1 MAERKNTVNKL
12 TKEGRKAL
20 KLAWCGAVIV
30 AAGSARRMEGVDKIM
45 LDFGGEPLI
54 MRTVK
59 EFARCDAIREIVIVT
74 RADLVNELMRLCAG
88 IPKVTAIVTGGDTR
102 QKSVE
107 QGIAALSKK
116 AKLVAVQD
124 GARPFVTWQLID
136 RVVRAAG
143 TYGAAV
149 PGIPVKDT
157 IKEVGGALIKDTP
170 ERRNLRA
177 IQTPQAFDIDLLKGA
192 LKKAAEDG
200 VEITDDA
207 SAVEHMGMSVKL
219 VEGDERNFKITTPM
233 DLKLA
238 YLLLEEAQ

>member
-1 MAERKNTVNKL
+1 MAQIQETVQKI

-20 KLAWCGAVIV
+20 KLAWCGAIIV

-59 EFARCDAIREIVIVT
+59 EFALCDAIKEIVIVT
-74 RADLVNELMRLCAG
+74 RPDLVTELMHLCAG
-88 IPKVTAIVTGGDTR
+88 IPKVTAIVTGGETR

-107 QGIAALSKK
+107 QGLAALSKK

-157 IKEVGGALIKDTP
+157 IKQTEGGIIRGTP
-170 ERRNLRA
+170 DRKVLRA
-177 IQTPQAFDIDLLKGA
+177 IQTPQAFDIDILKGA

-200 VEITDDA
+200 IEITDDA

-219 VEGDERNFKITTPM
+219 VEGDEKNFKITTPM

-238 YLLLEEAQ
+238 YLLLEEEK

>member
-1 MAERKNTVNKL
+1 MGAIQNTANQITKAARK
-12 TKEGRKAL
+12 GI

-30 AAGSARRMEGVDKIM
+30 AAGSARRMEGIDKIM
-45 LDFGGEPLI
+45 MDFGGQPMI

-59 EFARCDAIREIVIVT
+59 AFDQCDAIKEIVIVT
-74 RADLVNELMRLCAG
+74 RPELVTELMHLCAG
-88 IPKVTAIVTGGDTR
+88 LPKVTAIVTGGDTR
-102 QKSVE
+102 QASV
-107 QGIAALSKK
+107 QRGLAALSKK

-143 TYGAAV
+143 AYGAAV
-149 PGIPVKDT
+149 PGVAVKDT
-157 IKEVGGALIKDTP
+157 IKETTSGIVKTTP
-170 ERRNLRA
+170 DRSCLRA
-177 IQTPQAFDIDLLKGA
+177 IQTPQAFDLELLKGA
-192 LKKAAEDG
+192 LKKAEDDG
-200 VEITDDA
+200 IAVTDDS

-238 YLLLEEAQ
+238 YMLLEEEK